1 MSEELISKIKKTF
14 DKSIFTKQAVLD
26 QDLYEVSI
34 FTKHAILKYAK
45 DKLTKTTIKKLKAV
59 S

>member
-1 MSEELISKIKKTF
+1 MPEDLISKIKETF
-14 DKSIFTKQAVLD
+14 EKSIFTKQAVLD

-34 FTKHAILKYAK
+34 FTKHVILKYAK
-45 DKLTKTTIKKLKAV
+45 DKLLNSGYLEK